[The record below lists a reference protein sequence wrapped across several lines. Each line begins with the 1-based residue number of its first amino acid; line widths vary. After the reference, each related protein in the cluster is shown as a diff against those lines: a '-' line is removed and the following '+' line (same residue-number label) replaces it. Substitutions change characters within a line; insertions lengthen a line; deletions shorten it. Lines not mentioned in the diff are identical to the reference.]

1 MKKTQNYVIFTI
13 EETNN
18 QIDDNEKTRKMIEEE
33 IRLSSELE
41 DIIIKIKNEIL
52 NTTTKNEITK
62 KEIFL
67 RNKILSKMNYL
78 SEDIV
83 EKIEKIINVNEI
95 SLVKI
100 QSPFK

>member
-18 QIDDNEKTRKMIEEE
+18 QINDNEKTRKMIEEE

-62 KEIFL
+62 K
-67 RNKILSKMNYL
+67 
-78 SEDIV
+78 
-83 EKIEKIINVNEI
+83 
-95 SLVKI
+95 
-100 QSPFK
+100 

>member
-1 MKKTQNYVIFTI
+1 LKKTQNYVIFTI

-67 RNKILSKMNYL
+67 RNKILSKMNFL

>member
-1 MKKTQNYVIFTI
+1 
-13 EETNN
+13 
-18 QIDDNEKTRKMIEEE
+18 MIEEE

-67 RNKILSKMNYL
+67 RNKILSKMNFL